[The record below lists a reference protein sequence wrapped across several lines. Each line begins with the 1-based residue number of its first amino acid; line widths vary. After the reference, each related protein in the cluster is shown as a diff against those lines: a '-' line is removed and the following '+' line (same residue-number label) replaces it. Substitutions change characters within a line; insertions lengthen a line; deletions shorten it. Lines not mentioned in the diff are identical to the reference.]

1 MHRAAAPIVVGI
13 DGSDSS
19 LRALRWALR
28 EGLLRNAPV
37 RVIHCPHRA
46 TLASLLFGTI
56 REMRRGSTCMLHNEV
71 AAAAASLPAAPTVE
85 QISRPGR
92 PAAVLLDAAAGARML
107 VLGARGR
114 SDVDDLTHGHTAQ
127 ACLRRAPCPV
137 VVIDGQSEDEELL
150 EHPTGLVTT
159 IGATA

>member
-28 EGLLRNAPV
+28 EGVLRDAPV
-37 RVIHCPHRA
+37 RVIHCPRRA
-46 TLASLLFGTI
+46 TLAGLLFGTT
-56 REMRRGSTCMLHNEV
+56 RALRRGSLCMLHNEV

-92 PAAVLLDAAAGARML
+92 PAAVLRDVAADARML
-107 VLGARGR
+107 VLDARGR
-114 SDVDDLTHGHTAQ
+114 TDLDDLTHGHTAQ

-137 VVIDGQSEDEELL
+137 VIIDGQSEDEDTLGNTTVPRE
-150 EHPTGLVTT
+150 T
-159 IGATA
+159 IGFPA